1 MFERH
6 TGNLP
11 LTEAQKRNERD
22 SITHG
27 ISWSSV
33 TGHADVNGDDSEIEF
48 GWEEDGEVETADE
61 ISSRHPATGQ
71 HGQASSD
78 RPFSK
83 IGDFRLPD
91 HPYPGLRKRPEFD
104 EQHKKLTIYVDRELM
119 GTLHKLKKQRYIRS
133 YSWLIT
139 EAIQFYLREK
149 REDNEIDT

>member
-1 MFERH
+1 MFERP

-33 TGHADVNGDDSEIEF
+33 TGHAVVNGDDSEIEF
-48 GWEEDGEVETADE
+48 SWEEDVEVETADE

-78 RPFSK
+78 RPHSNN
-83 IGDFRLPD
+83 GDFLLSD
-91 HPYPGLRKRPEFD
+91 HPYPGLRQRPEFN
-104 EQHKKLTIYVDRELM
+104 EQHKKLTIYVDKELM
-119 GTLHKLKKQRYIRS
+119 KTMEKLKRGRYIPT
-133 YSWLIT
+133 YSWLVA
-139 EAIQFYLREK
+139 EAIKHYL
-149 REDNEIDT
+149 IDKVR

>member
-1 MFERH
+1 MFERP

-33 TGHADVNGDDSEIEF
+33 PGHVDENGDDAGIEF

-104 EQHKKLTIYVDRELM
+104 KQHKKLTIYVDRELM

-149 REDNEIDT
+149 REDNEINK